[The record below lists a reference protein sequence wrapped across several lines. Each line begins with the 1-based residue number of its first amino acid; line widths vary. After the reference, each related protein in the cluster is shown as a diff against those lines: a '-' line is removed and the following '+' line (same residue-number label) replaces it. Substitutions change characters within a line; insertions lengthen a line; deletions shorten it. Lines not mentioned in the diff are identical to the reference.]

1 MEILISGWSCSCWP
15 PGWYQA
21 PAFRNPYQPARL
33 IGDVLRGVIVAIILW
48 AYGAMGNISILNV
61 ITL

>member
-21 PAFRNPYQPARL
+21 PCFPKPL
-33 IGDVLRGVIVAIILW
+33 
-48 AYGAMGNISILNV
+48 SIRAASSE
-61 ITL
+61 TF